1 VGHLETYF
9 LNSGYIIKLMDEN
22 MKIDAHIHFTP
33 PSLGENLAE
42 FSEQEPYWGLLL
54 TPDPVNHTEQ
64 GWATPEQMIED
75 MDEAG
80 IDKVVLL
87 GVYRHTT
94 ESCADTNN
102 ETLDIIRRW
111 PDRVIGFSVVQPTPV
126 ETALDELHRC
136 LDGGMM
142 GMGEM
147 NPYGQKLVFDDP
159 RFLRMAEACIE
170 NDIPMNLHV
179 NSEVGHF
186 ALGKTV
192 TPLVNYYHLATLFP
206 ELKLIL
212 AHWGGG
218 LFLYEMMPEVKRVMS
233 NVWYDT
239 AGTPLNYPVDTMF
252 KAALTCVSHE
262 KLLYGSDYPI
272 LLYPPTQTKPDF
284 KPFLEELDNLDVD
297 ADVYADIMGLN
308 VARLLGLVED
318 KKDLQAKSKATDAA
332 QKVKTN
338 TVEPA
343 ATGITQHMPVR
354 AIASAWPE
362 TQAVFDKHNLPWQD
376 CPVPFWA
383 PLSQTAAAQGF
394 GPTARRRLLEE
405 LNEAIGKDK

>member
-1 VGHLETYF
+1 
-9 LNSGYIIKLMDEN
+9 

-33 PSLGENLAE
+33 PSMAENLAE
-42 FSEQEPYWGLLL
+42 FSEQEPYWGLLI
-54 TPDPVNHTEQ
+54 TPDPINHTEQ
-64 GWATPEQMIED
+64 GWATPERMIDD

-94 ESCADTNN
+94 ESCTETNN

-111 PDRVIGFSVVQPTPV
+111 PDRVIGFAVVQPTPV
-126 ETALDELHRC
+126 EKALDELQRC

-147 NPYGQKLVFDDP
+147 NPYGQKLAFNDP

-170 NDIPMNLHV
+170 HDIPMNLHV

-186 ALGKTV
+186 SLGKTV
-192 TPLVNYYHLATLFP
+192 TPLVNYYHLATLYP

-212 AHWGGG
+212 AHFGGG
-218 LFLYEMMPEVKRVMS
+218 LFLYEIMPEVKRVMK

-252 KAALTCVSHE
+252 KTALNCVGHE

-272 LLYPPTQTKPDF
+272 LLYPPTQTEPDF
-284 KPFLEELDNLDVD
+284 KPFLEELDKLSLDLD

-318 KKDLQAKSKATDAA
+318 DKTPQAEKKSASTP
-332 QKVKTN
+332 QKVMPGIID
-338 TVEPA
+338 PA
-343 ATGITQHMPVR
+343 SGITKHMPVR
-354 AIASAWPE
+354 AITNAWPE
-362 TQAVFDKHNLPWQD
+362 TTAVFDKYNLPWQD
-376 CPVPFWA
+376 CPVPFWE
-383 PLSQTAAAQGF
+383 PLSQSAAARGY
-394 GPTARRRLLEE
+394 GPTARQRMLDE
-405 LNEAIGKDK
+405 LNEAITRKDAAEGE

>member
-1 VGHLETYF
+1 
-9 LNSGYIIKLMDEN
+9 

-33 PSLGENLAE
+33 PSMAENLTE
-42 FSEQEPYWGLLL
+42 FSEQEPYWGLLI

-64 GWATPEQMIED
+64 GWATPERMIDD

-94 ESCADTNN
+94 ESCTETNN
-102 ETLDIIRRW
+102 ETLDIIKRW
-111 PDRVIGFSVVQPTPV
+111 PDRVIGFAVVQPTPV
-126 ETALDELHRC
+126 EKALDELKRC

-147 NPYGQKLVFDDP
+147 NPYGQKLAFDDP

-170 NDIPMNLHV
+170 HDIPMNLHV

-186 ALGKTV
+186 SLGKTV
-192 TPLVNYYHLATLFP
+192 TPLVNYYHLATLYP

-212 AHWGGG
+212 AHFGGG
-218 LFLYEMMPEVKRVMS
+218 LFLYEIMPEVKRVMK

-252 KAALTCVSHE
+252 KTALNCVGHE

-272 LLYPPTQTKPDF
+272 LLYPPTQTEPDF
-284 KPFLEELDNLDVD
+284 KPFLEELDKLSLDLD

-318 KKDLQAKSKATDAA
+318 DKTPQAEKKSASTP
-332 QKVKTN
+332 QKVMPGIID
-338 TVEPA
+338 PA
-343 ATGITQHMPVR
+343 SGITKHMPVR
-354 AIASAWPE
+354 AIANAWPE
-362 TQAVFDKHNLPWQD
+362 TKAVFDKYNLPWQD
-376 CPVPFWA
+376 CPVPFWE
-383 PLSQTAAAQGF
+383 PLSQSGAARGY
-394 GPTARRRLLEE
+394 GPTARQRMLDE
-405 LNEAIGKDK
+405 LNEAITRKDAAEGE